1 MEGRITI
8 AETEISSVMGD
19 SMVYLHNE
27 LENPEIENRPNWWTS
42 AEIDQCDYS
51 LAEFNKVVEM
61 PDSRGWRELDL
72 SWPVGADDADF
83 GNTIV
88 FADFNKNNATE

>member
-1 MEGRITI
+1 
-8 AETEISSVMGD
+8 
-19 SMVYLHNE
+19 
-27 LENPEIENRPNWWTS
+27 
-42 AEIDQCDYS
+42 
-51 LAEFNKVVEM
+51 VVEM